1 MEHVLRAVRADEVWM
16 PRIVRTEHV
25 VVGEEVVEAE
35 LLHRLRV
42 LADAAGVGADL
53 GLRKD
58 GAELQR
64 STRDPPT
71 MASRPSA
78 KRTQALPL
86 PS

>member
-1 MEHVLRAVRADEVWM
+1 MEHVLRAIRADEAGV
-16 PRIVRTEHV
+16 PRVVCPEDV
-25 VVGEEVVEAE
+25 VVREQMLEPE

-42 LADAAGVGADL
+42 LAHAAGVGADL
-53 GLRKD
+53 RLRKD
-58 GAELQR
+58 RAELQR

-78 KRTQALPL
+78 NRTHALPL